1 MTTTTTETTTTQQQK
16 IDAMTR
22 LHEAEVQLAHARL
35 TLRSVTL
42 ETGSLVAAGLTRED
56 AHMMQD
62 RLSALESEIFD
73 LSLRVQERYSA
84 AVYALRYDE

>member
-1 MTTTTTETTTTQQQK
+1 MTSKTAEMQMK

-62 RLSALESEIFD
+62 RLSALESEVFD
-73 LSLRVQERYSA
+73 LCLKAQERYSA
-84 AVYALRYDE
+84 AVYALRHDE